1 MTLDPTYIDQ
11 IVQNVMREMNLRT
24 ASVGTGVS
32 AAKPVEVKTAPL
44 AVAGDALVKILTK
57 VISEDILIAAGA
69 AGKTVSLTSGAI
81 VTPSG
86 RDFIKKNGVRVS
98 SEISKPTGVSS
109 GALIV
114 IGTSPV
120 IQSAATSAGWSASAA
135 ASELEAASAAA
146 SRLTQSLVVTCGG
159 EPSVVAC
166 LLNRKPEVRAAV
178 ITKSTNLITLTTVM
192 SPHVVC
198 LDSSGWSFGDIL
210 KLLRSL
216 SAASRPQAWREI

>member
-1 MTLDPTYIDQ
+1 MTIDPLYIDQ
-11 IVQNVMREMNLRT
+11 IVQNVMREMKLRT
-24 ASVGTGVS
+24 TLVDAGVS
-32 AAKPVEVKTAPL
+32 AVKPAEVKAAPL
-44 AVAGDALVKILTK
+44 TGGGDSSVQILAK
-57 VISEDILIAAGA
+57 VISEDVLISAGA
-69 AGKTVSLTSGAI
+69 AGKTVSITSGAI

-98 SEISKPTGVSS
+98 SVISKPAGVSS

-120 IQSAATSAGWSASAA
+120 IQSAATSAGWSASTAG
-135 ASELEAASAAA
+135 SEVEAASAAA
-146 SRLTQSLVVTCGG
+146 SKLSTSLVVTCGG
-159 EPSVVAC
+159 ESSVVAC

-178 ITKSTNLITLTTVM
+178 ITKSTNLMTLTTVM

-216 SAASRPQAWREI
+216 SAASRPRGWNEI

>member
-1 MTLDPTYIDQ
+1 MTIDPLYIDQ
-11 IVQNVMREMNLRT
+11 IVQNVMREMKLRT
-24 ASVGTGVS
+24 TLADAGVS
-32 AAKPVEVKTAPL
+32 AVKPAEVKAAPL
-44 AVAGDALVKILTK
+44 TGAGDAAVQILAK
-57 VISEDILIAAGA
+57 VITEDVLISAGA
-69 AGKTVSLTSGAI
+69 AGKTVSITSGAI

-98 SEISKPTGVSS
+98 SAISKPTGVSS
-109 GALIV
+109 GALIL

-120 IQSAATSAGWSASAA
+120 IQSAATSAGWAASAA
-135 ASELEAASAAA
+135 GSEVEAASAAA
-146 SRLTQSLVVTCGG
+146 SKLSSSLVATCGG

-178 ITKSTNLITLTTVM
+178 ITKSTNLMTLTTVM

-216 SAASRPQAWREI
+216 SAASRPRGWNEI